1 MSSISSNSDSEK
13 DSYESISETGS
24 MSIVSPS
31 ELKDIENKTKLIETK
46 TEYVYDSDCLRK
58 KSNWSKSGNAYKFDH
73 PEFDPKKLKT
83 DIPSH
88 SSKLDVL
95 IKKIKDLDKK
105 DMEKDGRHYKH
116 FIFSDVKTSS
126 HGAKLIASALLAN
139 GMNLAYTAELKKP
152 AQKDTMQGGKDVPK
166 KMYKKIELLDDKVLR
181 ETSGNNFYLLTS
193 IGVYDQPIS
202 VALKKSIF
210 KKFNE
215 RPDNIHGDLVRFII
229 MDSGYKEGVDLF
241 DIKYI
246 HMFEPSINTAD
257 QRQTIGRGTR
267 TCGQKGLEFHPT
279 QGWPLHVFIY
289 DVDIPEQLRYQTY
302 GTETLFDL
310 YLKSMNIDLRLIN
323 FQHDLERAT
332 IYGSVDYE
340 LNRPIHTFV
349 ISGNMEGGNPSA
361 NTKKRIIIR
370 EDLPVLNLPEQI
382 SELTFPPRNPNAQP
396 MDHDAMRQYVRR
408 HFSVFKWED
417 VKMENNCLD
426 KSEKSGGA
434 EIVKYTPT
442 QNFVR
447 HFFTPEIPLKG
458 MLLYHSPGTGKC
470 HAKDTPILLHDG
482 KIKMVQD
489 IEIGDLLMG
498 DDSTPR
504 KVLSLANGQDDMY
517 KVIPVKGDSYIVNSE
532 HILCLKNSGKGRI
545 TYMKNQKSLP
555 YRASYLDNKTV
566 KVIAKS
572 FATKE
577 EALAFLPD
585 PKMEENNIIEIE
597 VNKYL
602 KLAPSLQ
609 TKLKGYRKGV
619 DFPYQHV
626 DMDPYIIGLWLG
638 DGGSRD
644 PVITN
649 QDATILKYLKNAL
662 NKYDLQLVYQSGYT
676 YRISSYT
683 GKPNA
688 NAFWNSMKKYNL
700 QENKHIPYE
709 YKCNS
714 REVRMS
720 LLAGIIDSD
729 GYYCKKGKIFSISQ
743 KSNVLTEDILY
754 LARSLGFAA
763 YSSKVNKSCTYKG
776 EKKTNVYNNITISG
790 NGLEEIPNLV
800 KRKQAEKRKQIK
812 DTLSTGVKVEYVG
825 RDNYYGFT
833 LDGNNRYLMG
843 DFTVTHNTCSAIAAA
858 SSSFEQ
864 KGYTILWVTRTT
876 LKSDIWKNMFD
887 QICSQTIQEKLQNGD
902 VNIDKATHAKRM
914 RMLSNAWSIRPM
926 SYKQFSNMILKSNA
940 LYKALVK
947 KNGEVDPLRKT
958 LLIIDEAHKLYGG
971 TDLSSIERP
980 DMKVLENAIQ
990 QSYEISGMDSV
1001 KVLLMTAT
1009 PITQDPMELI
1019 KLINLT
1025 KPSQYQMPSEFD
1037 GFARKFLDEHG
1048 RFTPEGEKMYLDSIA
1063 GHISYLNREKDA
1075 RQFAQPIIKY
1085 VKTPLV
1091 DIDDAMKYDNAY
1103 VRAIMDSDVMDI
1115 REKIAKENNKID
1127 EEIKDTKAK
1136 DFDYLKEKCDEFED
1150 AKSQREC
1157 NKIVKE
1163 NIREIMKNMKESVKD
1178 VKDAVNELKEQISF
1192 KKELKKEFIENI
1204 KKNIEDES
1212 GDYEKYKDSL
1222 YYSIKK
1228 CGKKITNLEELRA
1241 AVKHHPAIVEFDNQL
1256 HEVDEKI
1263 VQMNQNL
1270 QNTLLSYK
1278 KRMADLKKLAK
1289 EDLSQLEKN
1298 VVNLVIKDERK
1309 TMKKRSGELEK
1320 EHAENVGAVNKTR
1333 KAIEKKKRKK
1343 IMGIRK
1349 TMRQMVSEEK
1359 RVAKEIAKEEKRL
1372 KRTQKR
1378 QESMVADF
1386 KNEFI
1391 NELTNKYTKIIED
1404 ELENLRDISQK
1415 RKEEEAEKQ
1424 AKKEQNK
1431 ILAEKRAQEKQ
1442 KKAK

>member
-13 DSYESISETGS
+13 DSYESISENES

-31 ELKDIENKTKLIETK
+31 ELKHIENKAKLIETK

-73 PEFDPKKLKT
+73 PEFDAKKLKT

-126 HGAKLIASALLAN
+126 QGAKLIASALLAN
-139 GMNLAYTAELKKP
+139 GMKLAYNAELKKP
-152 AQKDTMQGGKDVPK
+152 AKKESMEGGEEPAK
-166 KMYKKIELLDDKVLR
+166 KLYKKIELLDDKVLR

-202 VALKKSIF
+202 VTLKKSIF

-215 RPDNIHGDLVRFII
+215 RPDNIHGELVRFII

-246 HMFEPSINTAD
+246 HMFEPSINMAD
-257 QRQTIGRGTR
+257 QRQIIGRGTR

-289 DVDIPEQLRYQTY
+289 DVEIPEQLRYQTY

-458 MLLYHSPGTGKC
+458 MLLYHSPGTGK
-470 HAKDTPILLHDG
+470 
-482 KIKMVQD
+482 
-489 IEIGDLLMG
+489 
-498 DDSTPR
+498 
-504 KVLSLANGQDDMY
+504 
-517 KVIPVKGDSYIVNSE
+517 
-532 HILCLKNSGKGRI
+532 
-545 TYMKNQKSLP
+545 
-555 YRASYLDNKTV
+555 
-566 KVIAKS
+566 
-572 FATKE
+572 
-577 EALAFLPD
+577 
-585 PKMEENNIIEIE
+585 
-597 VNKYL
+597 
-602 KLAPSLQ
+602 
-609 TKLKGYRKGV
+609 
-619 DFPYQHV
+619 
-626 DMDPYIIGLWLG
+626 
-638 DGGSRD
+638 
-644 PVITN
+644 
-649 QDATILKYLKNAL
+649 
-662 NKYDLQLVYQSGYT
+662 
-676 YRISSYT
+676 
-683 GKPNA
+683 
-688 NAFWNSMKKYNL
+688 
-700 QENKHIPYE
+700 
-709 YKCNS
+709 
-714 REVRMS
+714 
-720 LLAGIIDSD
+720 
-729 GYYCKKGKIFSISQ
+729 
-743 KSNVLTEDILY
+743 
-754 LARSLGFAA
+754 
-763 YSSKVNKSCTYKG
+763 
-776 EKKTNVYNNITISG
+776 
-790 NGLEEIPNLV
+790 
-800 KRKQAEKRKQIK
+800 
-812 DTLSTGVKVEYVG
+812 
-825 RDNYYGFT
+825 
-833 LDGNNRYLMG
+833 
-843 DFTVTHNTCSAIAAA
+843 TCSAIAAA

-887 QICSQTIQEKLQNGD
+887 QICSQTIQEKMKNGD
-902 VNIDKATHAKRM
+902 VNIDKATQAKRL

-1178 VKDAVNELKEQISF
+1178 VKEAVNELKEQISF

-1204 KKNIEDES
+1204 KKNIEGET

-1241 AVKHHPAIVEFDNQL
+1241 AVKDHPAIAEFDNQL
-1256 HEVDEKI
+1256 HEVDKKI
-1263 VQMNQNL
+1263 GQMNQNL

-1278 KRMADLKKLAK
+1278 KRMVDLKKLAK

-1298 VVNLVIKDERK
+1298 VVNLVMKDERK
-1309 TMKKRSGELEK
+1309 TMKKRSTELEK
-1320 EHAENVGAVNKTR
+1320 EHVENVGAVNKTR

-1372 KRTQKR
+1372 KKTQKR
-1378 QESMVADF
+1378 QQSMVADF
-1386 KNEFI
+1386 KNDFI

-1404 ELENLRDISQK
+1404 ELENLRDISQ
-1415 RKEEEAEKQ
+1415 RRIEEEAEKQ

-1442 KKAK
+1442 KKAEEKQKKTEQNPK